1 MDQLVG
7 HSKEASFDELL
18 ISIGYGRL
26 SPRDLVAKAY
36 PDRKVTTQPKPAPA
50 PERHH
55 GSDKDRLAGIIVSGI
70 ENVLVNF
77 GRCCNPLPGETVVG
91 YITRGRG
98 VTVHRANCSK
108 AMDIDPQRKVE
119 VLWTAGDSESL
130 HSASIRVVAKDQMGV
145 LADITSTIAAC
156 GGNIQRANVRTNP
169 DQSGVM
175 DIELGIKSLGQLQ
188 AILRKLESL
197 PSVVSVER
205 RGPNQ
210 AG

>member
-1 MDQLVG
+1 MQ
-7 HSKEASFDELL
+7 KE
-18 ISIGYGRL
+18 
-26 SPRDLVAKAY
+26 LVAKAY
-36 PDRKVTTQPKPAPA
+36 PDRNKPATESQQGPT
-50 PERHH
+50 PEQRQQAAVQSAKNRH
-55 GSDKDRLAGIIVSGI
+55 AGIVVSGI

-91 YITRGRG
+91 FITRGRG

-108 AMDIDPQRKVE
+108 ALDIDPRRKVE
-119 VLWTAGDSESL
+119 VLWTAGDSEGM